1 MPFDFIRSI
10 VDVFTPK
17 YFEEPSLLNKKSI
30 VYKLS
35 KCKIIETVNECGE
48 KRYIETEKDHSEVQK
63 EQLDYLYTRCKS
75 LMHFVNKRGV
85 LKTSD
90 DDLELLY
97 GFTTKI
103 KRIREN
109 FEINIDDLYDEFKFI
124 EKRIKG
130 KSNSFRDLSNYSLG
144 HM

>member
-1 MPFDFIRSI
+1 MPFDFIRSL
-10 VDVFTPK
+10 VDVFAPK
-17 YFEEPSLLNKKSI
+17 HIEQSSLLT
-30 VYKLS
+30 KLS
-35 KCKIIETVNECGE
+35 KCKIIEAVNDCGE
-48 KRYIETEKDHSEVQK
+48 KRFIEMEKEYPELKK

-97 GFTTKI
+97 GFATKV
-103 KRIREN
+103 KRIYDN
-109 FEINIDDLYDEFKFI
+109 ITIDIDDLYSEFKSI
-124 EKRIKG
+124 ERRIKG
-130 KSNSFRDLSNYSLG
+130 NSKSFRDLSNYRLG

>member
-1 MPFDFIRSI
+1 
-10 VDVFTPK
+10 
-17 YFEEPSLLNKKSI
+17 
-30 VYKLS
+30 
-35 KCKIIETVNECGE
+35 
-48 KRYIETEKDHSEVQK
+48 
-63 EQLDYLYTRCKS
+63 
-75 LMHFVNKRGV
+75 MHFVNKRGV

>member
-1 MPFDFIRSI
+1 M
-10 VDVFTPK
+10 
-17 YFEEPSLLNKKSI
+17 
-30 VYKLS
+30 
-35 KCKIIETVNECGE
+35 E
-48 KRYIETEKDHSEVQK
+48 KEYPELKK

-97 GFTTKI
+97 GFATKV
-103 KRIREN
+103 KRIYDN
-109 FEINIDDLYDEFKFI
+109 ITIDIDDLYVEFKSI
-124 EKRIKG
+124 ERRIKG
-130 KSNSFRDLSNYSLG
+130 KSKSFRDLSNYSLG

>member
-1 MPFDFIRSI
+1 MPFDFIRSLI
-10 VDVFTPK
+10 DVFTPK
-17 YFEEPSLLNKKSI
+17 YFEEPSLLNKKSLMH
-30 VYKLS
+30 KLS
-35 KCKIIETVNECGE
+35 KCKIIEAVNECGE
-48 KRYIETEKDHSEVQK
+48 KRYIEIEKDYSEVKK

-85 LKTSD
+85 LKTCD

-97 GFTTKI
+97 GFASKV
-103 KRIREN
+103 KRIYDN
-109 FEINIDDLYDEFKFI
+109 ITVDIDDLHKEFKFI

-130 KSNSFRDLSNYSLG
+130 KSKSFRDLSNYSLG